1 MINNVSFKATF
12 VDNVNIKTLNNRRNY
27 VDKQVSFVKRNPY
40 SRSDYNSIVDIGNLW
55 GDVDPNYVMSMLHH
69 SDIIKDN
76 EKRDIYFLTEQEENF
91 RKIIPEKVL
100 GMIEI
105 TKHKEYN
112 KIYFIQTR
120 PDIAYYTAPG
130 RKRKNKDIGLAML
143 TMAEKLSNGKDIIL
157 NAVKAAVEF
166 YKKYGFEVTYN
177 KCINPKMVLHR
188 AKIHK

>member
-12 VDNVNIKTLNNRRNY
+12 VDNVNIKTLNDNRKY
-27 VDKQVSFVKRNPY
+27 VDKQVAFVKRNPY
-40 SRSDYNSIVDIGNLW
+40 SKLDYNSIVDIGNLW
-55 GDVDPNYVMSMLHH
+55 GDVEPNYVVSMLHH

-76 EKRDIYFLTEQEENF
+76 EKRNVYFLTEQKENF

-105 TKHKEYN
+105 TKHKKYN
-112 KIYFIQTR
+112 KINFIQTC
-120 PDIAYYTAPG
+120 PDNAYYSATC

-143 TMAEKLSNGKDIIL
+143 AMAEKLSKGKDIIL
-157 NAVKAAVEF
+157 NAERVAVEF
-166 YKKYGFEVTYN
+166 YKKYGFVVTYN
-177 KCINPKMVLHR
+177 ECTNPKMVLHR